1 LLSPESVKSQWVAIE
16 IGAALGQ
23 HRRVTPILHNLRPK
37 DMGPLQGIKAIYL
50 NDFDDFLIELKRR
63 IDKWLARKK

>member
-1 LLSPESVKSQWVAIE
+1 MAIE